1 MDIIHLRT
9 HFFTSQGV
17 VKAVDGVNLRIMK
30 GEAVGIVGESG
41 CGKSTLALSIL
52 RLIQSPPG
60 KIVDGEIN
68 FKRNNIVKLKEKEI
82 ESIRGREISM
92 IFQDPMTYL
101 NPVMKIGDQIKEVI
115 VKHQGIT
122 SKEATKKVL
131 DSLKMV
137 NIPDPDK
144 IYRYYPHQLS
154 GGMRQRVLIATA
166 LVCNPSLI
174 IADEPT
180 TALDVTIQKQILC
193 LIRDVMLNMDTS
205 LLLITHD
212 LGIVAFLVDYVY
224 VMYAGKI
231 VESADI
237 YSIYEKP
244 KHPYTK
250 GLLSSVLSIDETKE
264 ELKSIKGTI
273 PDLFDP
279 PSGCRFHPR
288 CQEAMDICKMKEPQP
303 IKVGENHE
311 VFCWLYSGEK

>member
-1 MDIIHLRT
+1 
-9 HFFTSQGV
+9 
-17 VKAVDGVNLRIMK
+17 
-30 GEAVGIVGESG
+30 
-41 CGKSTLALSIL
+41 
-52 RLIQSPPG
+52 
-60 KIVDGEIN
+60 
-68 FKRNNIVKLKEKEI
+68 
-82 ESIRGREISM
+82 
-92 IFQDPMTYL
+92 
-101 NPVMKIGDQIKEVI
+101 
-115 VKHQGIT
+115 
-122 SKEATKKVL
+122 
-131 DSLKMV
+131 MV
-137 NIPDPDK
+137 NIPDPVK

-154 GGMRQRVLIATA
+154 GGMRQRVLIAIA

-180 TALDVTIQKQILC
+180 TALDVTIQNQILC
-193 LIRDVMLNMDTS
+193 LIRDVILKMDTS

-224 VMYAGKI
+224 VMYAGKF

-250 GLLSSVLSIDETKE
+250 GLLSSVLSIDEIKD
-264 ELKSIKGTI
+264 ELKSIKGTV

-303 IKVGENHE
+303 ITVGENHE